1 MKAGF
6 AEIVITPPDRRCLL
20 AGYGLPWST
29 GAHDHLWASAVYFQ
43 DGETCAL
50 LISFDLLAMERDF
63 IARLK
68 AAIGAALPIPAGHI
82 FFTCTHTHEG
92 PEVRERKFR
101 DHWGPHDRPD
111 YLDGYQRFLM
121 DRVAEVAAAAA
132 AGAQEFDLVV
142 NRARVDE
149 NVNRRFFLTDE
160 TYLSIPGNKHLL
172 DVAHEYA
179 DKELGILAF
188 CPPGSRRPFGLILNY
203 TMHPLTAGN
212 TSTLISADVPG
223 VVREIVKESMGCPA
237 CYITG
242 AAGDNHPKAS
252 EAGFAETRRVG
263 EVLATEAIRRSADGF
278 RVDGPVRLKC
288 LTRSIPLKYR
298 TWEEFERIPLNGPG
312 MSRETLAENFKRVER
327 PGEPVDVE
335 FSLLA
340 IGPVLFIGVPGE
352 MLAELGSVL
361 KWFSPFKRTYI
372 MYQATESLDY
382 IAHPNAFLWGGF
394 EIVCAQLSPDS
405 VRPLVNAI
413 LDAAEEL
420 SRQPAGEGGHQA

>member
-29 GAHDHLWASAVYFQ
+29 GVHDDLCASAVYFQ
-43 DGETCAL
+43 DGETRAL

-68 AAIGAALPIPAGHI
+68 AAIQAALPIPAGNI

-142 NRARVDE
+142 NRAHVDE

-172 DVAHEYA
+172 DVAREHA

-223 VVREIVKESMGCPA
+223 VVRADRQGEHGLPGLLHHGRGRRQPSQGVRGRLRRD
-237 CYITG
+237 
-242 AAGDNHPKAS
+242 AAGGRGAGHRGHPAQ
-252 EAGFAETRRVG
+252 RRRPS
-263 EVLATEAIRRSADGF
+263 RR
-278 RVDGPVRLKC
+278 
-288 LTRSIPLKYR
+288 
-298 TWEEFERIPLNGPG
+298 
-312 MSRETLAENFKRVER
+312 R
-327 PGEPVDVE
+327 PGPPEVPDALDPV
-335 FSLLA
+335 A
-340 IGPVLFIGVPGE
+340 
-352 MLAELGSVL
+352 
-361 KWFSPFKRTYI
+361 
-372 MYQATESLDY
+372 ATARGRNSS
-382 IAHPNAFLWGGF
+382 A
-394 EIVCAQLSPDS
+394 
-405 VRPLVNAI
+405 
-413 LDAAEEL
+413 
-420 SRQPAGEGGHQA
+420 SR